1 MMTSYA
7 KPPFDLF
14 AFITLPRPSAM
25 ASRIIRLTPSEYV
38 HVLDSN
44 SNITRVEVGPQT
56 FTRKDHEEICLG
68 PEKLVMVPSGSYC
81 VVLNPVLRDEDD
93 ALVYNEY
100 GQVKLRHGAREVRLA
115 REPFPLY
122 PGEQL
127 VQSVVPLQLVPANE
141 ALHLRASQDFEHTL
155 EDGTVIIRRAG
166 DEWLFE
172 GPGTFIPRPEV
183 DKVADVS
190 ASVLMP
196 NTALQL
202 RARRTF
208 TDRTGVTR
216 LAGEEWLL
224 RELDVKAAEV
234 AAGKRKKGG
243 AYLPA
248 VEEEVLRVVEAYVL
262 TDKRS
267 LHLSAKRTFVDV
279 YGITR
284 KAGSEWLV
292 TTQLSNSHIPDVNEA
307 VVGPVEV
314 TTLTNRQYCIV
325 QQPVDA
331 SLRPQLGMQ
340 EVRTNTSFFLHPGE
354 SLMGGVQPVHVL
366 AEGEALLLSA
376 GEDFVDVDG
385 TAYHAG
391 SRWMLHGPC
400 DYIPPM
406 PVTIVEKRKVLP
418 LDKNEGIYV
427 RDTRSGTVRAVV
439 GVSYLLQPNEVLWE
453 KKMPA
458 VVDKL
463 LGRVGKDLTRVV
475 SFPVPHNSAIYDFK
489 SRVARVVF
497 GPELAMLQPDEQF
510 TVLSLSGGKP
520 KKGHQIQSIR
530 LALGPDF
537 STDIITVETLDH
549 ARLELQLSYNW
560 QFEVDKTDPASAAK
574 LFAVPDFV
582 GDICK
587 LIGSRVRSAVAA
599 TTFDDFHRSSAK
611 IIRSSVFGVD
621 ETGKVRGKLLVEANN
636 VAIINIDIQA
646 IEPVDQSTRDSL
658 QKSVYMAIEITTKSQ
673 EAAARHEGQRN
684 DQASGGRL
692 ERQRIVDEVQA
703 ERERMSLLSL
713 QAESAAV
720 EATGQAVAE
729 ARARAESALIEATA
743 AVKQAELKAEARKIE
758 FDAEQ
763 QLLQVQR
770 EGELRNLSETNNL
783 EVNKA
788 KQLASIETLKFKS
801 LVSSI
806 TPETIKAMAAA
817 GPEAQAKLLA
827 GLGLKGYVVTDGSSP
842 INLFNT
848 ANGMIGMPP
857 TPPAPRAQ

>member
-1 MMTSYA
+1 
-7 KPPFDLF
+7 
-14 AFITLPRPSAM
+14 M
-25 ASRIIRLTPSEYV
+25 ASRIIRLTPNEFV

-68 PEKLVMVPSGSYC
+68 PEKLIMVPQGSHC
-81 VVLNPVLRDEDD
+81 IVLNPVARESGEDD
-93 ALVYNEY
+93 APLVYNAY
-100 GQVKLRHGAREVRLA
+100 GQVKLRHGEREVRLA
-115 REPFPLY
+115 RDPFPLY

-127 VQSVVPLQLVPANE
+127 VQSVRPLEVVAPNE
-141 ALHLRASQDFEHTL
+141 ALHLRAVQDFEHTM
-155 EDGTVIIRRAG
+155 EDGSVVIRRAG

-172 GPGTFIPRPEV
+172 GPGTFIPRAEV
-183 DKVADVS
+183 QRVKNVA
-190 ASVLMP
+190 ATVLMP

-202 RARRTF
+202 RARREF
-208 TDRTGVTR
+208 TDRTGKVR
-216 LAGEEWLL
+216 LAGEEWLVK
-224 RELDVKAAEV
+224 EADVKAADV
-234 AAGKRKKGG
+234 GKRKKGG

-248 VEEEVLRVVEAYVL
+248 VEEEVVQEVQAYVL
-262 TDKRS
+262 TDKKS
-267 LHLSAKRTFVDV
+267 LQLKAKRTFEDA
-279 YGITR
+279 YGTTR
-284 KAGSEWLV
+284 KAGAEWLV
-292 TTQLSNSHIPDVNEA
+292 TSAVANSHIPDVHEQL
-307 VVGPVEV
+307 VGQVDV
-314 TTLTNRQYCIV
+314 TTLTNRQFCIV
-325 QQPVDA
+325 QDPVDA
-331 SLRPQLGMQ
+331 ECRPQLGMQ

-354 SLMGGVQPVHVL
+354 TLVGGVQHVHVL
-366 AEGEALLLSA
+366 ADGEALLLSA
-376 GEDFVDVDG
+376 SEDFTDADG
-385 TAYHAG
+385 TPYKAG

-406 PVTIVEKRKVLP
+406 QVTIVEKRQVIP

-427 RDTRSGTVRAVV
+427 RDTKTGTVRSVV
-439 GVSYLLQPNEVLWE
+439 GESYLLKPSEVLWQ

-463 LGRVGKDLTRVV
+463 LGRSGTESSRVV
-475 SFPVPHNSAIYDFK
+475 SYPVPHNSAVQIYDYK

-497 GPELAMLQPDEQF
+497 GPELAMLEPDEQF

-520 KKGHQIQSIR
+520 KKGHQIQAIR

-560 QFEVDKTDPASAAK
+560 QFELDKTDPASAAK

-587 LIGSRVRSAVAA
+587 FIGSRVRSAVAA
-599 TTFDDFHRSSAK
+599 TTFDDFHRSSAR

-621 ETGKVRGKLLVEANN
+621 ESGKVRPKLLVEANN
-636 VAIINIDIQA
+636 ISIINIDIQA

-684 DQASGGRL
+684 DQASRGQL
-692 ERQRIVDEVQA
+692 ERQRITDEVEA
-703 ERERMSLLSL
+703 ERERMSLLQL

-720 EATGQAVAE
+720 ESTGQAVAE
-729 ARARAESALIEATA
+729 ARARAESARIEATG
-743 AVKQAELKAEARKIE
+743 AVKQAELKAQARRIE

-763 QLLQVQR
+763 QLLGVKR
-770 EGELRNLSETNNL
+770 EAELRTVRETNSL
-783 EVNKA
+783 EVEKA
-788 KQLASIETLKFKS
+788 DQMAEIETAKFKKLIS
-801 LVSSI
+801 AI
-806 TPETIKAMAAA
+806 TPETIQAMAAA
-817 GPEAQAKLLA
+817 GPETQAKLLA

-848 ANGMIGMPP
+848 AQGMVGMP
-857 TPPAPRAQ
+857 TQPAAPNA